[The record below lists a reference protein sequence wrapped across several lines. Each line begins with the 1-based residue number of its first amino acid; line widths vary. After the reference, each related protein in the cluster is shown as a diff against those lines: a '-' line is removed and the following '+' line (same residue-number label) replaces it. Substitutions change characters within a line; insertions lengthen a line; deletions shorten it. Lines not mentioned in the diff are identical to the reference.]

1 MLHVILQILAVIGII
16 LLCIL
21 GLLLLLILLVLF
33 VPVRYRVS
41 GVKDGDVISLA
52 VKVTYLLHI
61 LSVRY
66 DYKEPGNII
75 VKLFGIRIFDSG
87 KQADGSREEQKETS
101 TGQQTAE
108 EAAKQSGKQTETAEQ
123 SGKTAAE
130 ATGQKP
136 SPAEE
141 TTGQPSPTAAEFGPD
156 EKTKDAAGQD
166 ADRLKEEAAS
176 GVQAEETQG
185 KFQKIKYTIRNICD
199 KIKNIVQKLKSIAEN
214 ISYYRDVLTDIENER
229 LLKRVK
235 LRVFKVLKSIRPR
248 VLKADLLI
256 GTGSPDTT
264 GYLCALYGMLLPVF
278 GNNVNITADFEK
290 AVWEGSVYAKGKI
303 TVFTILLQAGKI
315 FFDKQLRIFIRQLK
329 REEV

>member
-123 SGKTAAE
+123 SGKTAEE
-130 ATGQKP
+130 ATGQNP
-136 SPAEE
+136 PPAEE
-141 TTGQPSPTAAEFGPD
+141 LNQG
-156 EKTKDAAGQD
+156 KTKDTAGQD

-176 GVQAEETQG
+176 EVQAEETQG

>member
-101 TGQQTAE
+101 MGQQTAE

-130 ATGQKP
+130 ATGQNP
-136 SPAEE
+136 P
-141 TTGQPSPTAAEFGPD
+141 PAAEFGPD
-156 EKTKDAAGQD
+156 EKIKDTAGQD

>member
-87 KQADGSREEQKETS
+87 KQADESREEQKETS

-123 SGKTAAE
+123 SGKTAEE
-130 ATGQKP
+130 A
-136 SPAEE
+136 
-141 TTGQPSPTAAEFGPD
+141 TGQPSPTAAEFGPN

>member
-33 VPVRYRVS
+33 VPVRYRVN

-87 KQADGSREEQKETS
+87 KQADESREEQKETS
-101 TGQQTAE
+101 TGQQTAA
-108 EAAKQSGKQTETAEQ
+108 EAAKESGKQTETAEQ

-130 ATGQKP
+130 ATGQP
-136 SPAEE
+136 STTAEE
-141 TTGQPSPTAAEFGPD
+141 LGQGN
-156 EKTKDAAGQD
+156 TKDTAGQD

-235 LRVFKVLKSIRPR
+235 LRVFNVLKSIRPR